1 MKRWGDMLA
10 WVFFGFAVL
19 SLAAWPLMVWWHVTT
34 GTPAVPAMLETL
46 PYPLGAIFF
55 WIVARGLKLSDH
67 RAQGERRLDQG
78 AERSRGQGA
87 AGEARPR

>member
-1 MKRWGDMLA
+1 MKRWGDILA

-55 WIVARGLKLSDH
+55 WIVARGLKLSTS
-67 RAQGERRLDQG
+67 LP
-78 AERSRGQGA
+78 
-87 AGEARPR
+87 PRT